1 MENSLH
7 CKYEKNKIKIEH
19 ENIARVRKCL
29 FVLYYRYKKDKWK
42 RGRGKRE
49 VEKEEGEK
57 RRGKRE
63 GEKGELG
70 IPYGNQKMCT
80 VTNIFY

>member
-49 VEKEEGEK
+49 VENEEGEK
-57 RRGKRE
+57 RRGKGRTRNSVWKSE
-63 GEKGELG
+63 DVHGDKYILL
-70 IPYGNQKMCT
+70 IVQ
-80 VTNIFY
+80 